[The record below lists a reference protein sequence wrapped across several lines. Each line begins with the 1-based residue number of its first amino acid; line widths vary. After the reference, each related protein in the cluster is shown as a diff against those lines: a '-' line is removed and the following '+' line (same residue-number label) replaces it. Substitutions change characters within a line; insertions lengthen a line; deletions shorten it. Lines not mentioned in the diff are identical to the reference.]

1 MRDGV
6 GERNASRIQRISFEY
21 ILFKSIFKYTL
32 FYSIFFFREFCT
44 MINLK
49 QQEAEAE
56 AEAAAAAAAGHH

>member
-1 MRDGV
+1 MKEMPPV
-6 GERNASRIQRISFEY
+6 
-21 ILFKSIFKYTL
+21 FKEFLLNI
-32 FYSIFFFREFCT
+32 FYSRVYSSILCSILYFFREFCT